1 MLGQET
7 DDRQLTL
14 EKMKTESSKFIF
26 FSTTSDNFK
35 KIYMSM
41 NGLERDI

>member
-14 EKMKTESSKFIF
+14 EKMKTESSKFF
-26 FSTTSDNFK
+26 FFLSLLTTLRKS
-35 KIYMSM
+35 MSM